1 MEATILRLG
10 HRIARDKR
18 MTTHVALTARAF
30 GASNMV
36 YTGMR
41 DKNIESN
48 LMRINKEW
56 GGKFRVTYTKKHSG
70 IIKKWKQSSGII
82 IHLTMFGIE
91 LGESL
96 EEIKTKLSNEKKILI
111 ILGGSKVPAEIY
123 QLSNYNIAIGNQPH
137 SEVAALAVFLDYITE
152 GKARKKKFSNANI
165 EIIPQRKGKRT
176 IKKDGVNYNE
186 KYNSI
191 REGI

>member
-18 MTTHVALTARAF
+18 MTTHVALTARAL

-48 LMRINKEW
+48 LLRINKDW
-56 GGKFRVTYTKKHSG
+56 GGKFKITYTKKYSS
-70 IIKKWKQSSGII
+70 IIKKWKQNGGII
-82 IHLTMFGIE
+82 VHLTMFGIE

-111 ILGGSKVPAEIY
+111 ILGGAKVSAEIY
-123 QLSNYNIAIGNQPH
+123 QLSDYNIAIGNQPH
-137 SEVAALAVFLDYITE
+137 SEVAALAVFLDHITE

-176 IKKDGVNYNE
+176 KKMMEVNYNE
-186 KYNSI
+186 KDNSI